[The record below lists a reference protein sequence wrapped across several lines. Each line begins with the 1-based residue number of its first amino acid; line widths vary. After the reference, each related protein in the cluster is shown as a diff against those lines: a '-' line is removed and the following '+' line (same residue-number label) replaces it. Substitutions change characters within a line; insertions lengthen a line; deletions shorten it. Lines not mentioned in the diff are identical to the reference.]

1 MNKDARDGSPLRAL
15 PSVEAVL
22 NTDRARALA
31 EQHGRAR
38 VAGAVRAA
46 VEATRQ
52 AIRGGLSAHFD
63 TDSLAEAAA
72 SLLAADRPNLKRV
85 VNATGIVLHTGLG
98 RAVLPGDTLAA
109 LAEAVGNCNVQMDLE
124 TGERTRREA
133 VVLDLFRRVTG
144 AEDAAVVNNNAAAT
158 LLVLAALARGR
169 EAIVSRG
176 ELIEIGG
183 SFRLPDIMAE
193 SGAVMR
199 EVGTTNKTHLRDYE
213 AALGPNTGLLLKVHP
228 SNYRVEGFVAET
240 ALREIAGLGRA
251 RNVPVV
257 FDLGSGNLVDLRKYG
272 LEGEP
277 TVQDGFRDGADLVL
291 FSTDKLIGGPQGGA
305 IVGRADLVTA
315 VRKHPLYR
323 AFRVDKLR
331 LAALEYALRLFLEPD
346 RLEER
351 HPTYFMLARK
361 PDELRRAAEELRD
374 GIVKRQ
380 PDWQAAVVEDESK
393 LGGGAL
399 PTSPLPTFAVALQA
413 PGLSAEQLARALRL
427 ADPPVIGR
435 IRDDRVLLDVR
446 TILPGESGDV
456 LRAIH
461 DLLPC
466 SSGAPSPETPSFR
479 RQSGGTTGA

>member
-1 MNKDARDGSPLRAL
+1 MNKDAGDASPLRAL
-15 PSVEAVL
+15 PSVDAVL
-22 NTDRARALA
+22 NTARARALA

-38 VAGAVRAA
+38 VSGAVRAA
-46 VEATRQ
+46 VESRRQ
-52 AIRGGLSAHFD
+52 AIRGGEAARPD
-63 TDSLAEAAA
+63 AESLAEAAA
-72 SLLAADRPNLKRV
+72 ELLAADRPNLRRV

-158 LLVLAALARGR
+158 LLVLAALSRGR
-169 EAIVSRG
+169 EAVVSRG

-193 SGAVMR
+193 SGALLR

-213 AALGPNTGLLLKVHP
+213 KAIGPGTGLLLKVHP

-240 ALREIAGLGRA
+240 ALREIAALGRT
-251 RNVPVV
+251 RSVPVI

-305 IVGRADLVTA
+305 VVGRTDLVTA

-331 LAALEYALRLFLEPD
+331 LAALEHALRLFLEPD
-346 RLEER
+346 KLEAR

-361 PDELRRAAEELRD
+361 PDELRRTAEELRA
-374 GIVKRQ
+374 GIAKRQ
-380 PDWQAAVVEDESK
+380 PAWQATVVEEESK

-399 PTSPLPTFAVALQA
+399 PTSPLPTFAVSLRAE
-413 PGLSAEQLARALRL
+413 GLSADRLALALRR

-435 IRDDRVLLDVR
+435 IRDDLVLLDVR
-446 TILPGESGDV
+446 TILPGETEDV
-456 LRAIH
+456 LRAIER
-461 DLLPC
+461 L
-466 SSGAPSPETPSFR
+466 AP
-479 RQSGGTTGA
+479 

>member
-1 MNKDARDGSPLRAL
+1 MTKQGESPQPLLRAL

-22 NTDRARALA
+22 QTVRAQELA
-31 EQHGRAR
+31 ARHGHAR
-38 VAGAVRAA
+38 VADAVRAS
-46 VEATRQ
+46 VEEQRR
-52 AIRGGLSAHFD
+52 AIRGGDNSSVPGAEA
-63 TDSLAEAAA
+63 LAEAAA
-72 SLLAADRPNLKRV
+72 GRLTADRPRLQRV
-85 VNATGIVLHTGLG
+85 INATGILLHTGLG
-98 RAVLPGDTLAA
+98 RAVLPDGTVDA
-109 LAEAVGNCNVQMDLE
+109 LARASGCCNVQIDLE

-144 AEDAAVVNNNAAAT
+144 AEDVAVVNNNAAAT
-158 LLVLAALARGR
+158 LLVLAALSRGR

-199 EVGTTNKTHLRDYE
+199 EIGTTNKTHLRDYE
-213 AALGPNTGLLLKVHP
+213 NAIGPNTGLLLKVHP
-228 SNYRVEGFVAET
+228 SNYRIAGFIAE
-240 ALREIAGLGRA
+240 ASLREIAELGRQ
-251 RNVPVV
+251 RKVPVL

-291 FSTDKLIGGPQGGA
+291 FSTDKLIGGPQGGVIA
-305 IVGRADLVTA
+305 GRADLVTA

-331 LAALEYALRLFLEPD
+331 LAALEHALRLFLEPEF
-346 RLEER
+346 LEAR
-351 HPTYFMLARK
+351 HPTLFMLARR
-361 PDELRRAAEELRD
+361 PDELRQAAESLRD
-374 GIVKRQ
+374 EIARRQ
-380 PDWQAAVVEDESK
+380 PTWHVAVVEDESK

-413 PGLSAEQLARALRL
+413 DGMTAGELARALRR

-435 IRDDRVLLDVR
+435 IHESTVRLDVR
-446 TILPGESGDV
+446 TIRPGETDEV
-456 LRAIH
+456 LNAIES
-461 DLLPC
+461 LFGGGR
-466 SSGAPSPETPSFR
+466 SYATP
-479 RQSGGTTGA
+479 TTDTGLA